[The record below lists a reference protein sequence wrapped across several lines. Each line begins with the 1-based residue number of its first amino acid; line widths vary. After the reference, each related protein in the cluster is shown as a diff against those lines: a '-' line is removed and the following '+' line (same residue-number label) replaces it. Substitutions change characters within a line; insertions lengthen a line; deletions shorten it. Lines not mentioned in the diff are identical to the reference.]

1 MARILLIDD
10 EPMVVTTLEAI
21 LVSAGHDV
29 RSANDGRAGIILFD
43 RWKPDVVVT
52 DIIMPDQ
59 EGLQTIREIR
69 DRQPATGIVAISGG
83 ARLVNVDYLE
93 AALRL
98 GATKVLRKPF
108 GSRELLAAIDYCLS
122 ADSDQDCRQ
131 L

>member
-1 MARILLIDD
+1 MARILLIED
-10 EPMVVTTLEAI
+10 EPMVVATLEAI
-21 LVSAGHDV
+21 LVSAGHEV
-29 RSANDGRAGIILFD
+29 RSANDGRTGVILFD
-43 RWKPDVVVT
+43 RWMPDVVVT

-59 EGLQTIREIR
+59 EGLQTLREIR
-69 DRQPATGIVAISGG
+69 ARQPAMGIVAMSGG

-98 GATKVLRKPF
+98 GATQILRKPF
-108 GSRELLAAIDYCLS
+108 GPRELLAAIDHCLS